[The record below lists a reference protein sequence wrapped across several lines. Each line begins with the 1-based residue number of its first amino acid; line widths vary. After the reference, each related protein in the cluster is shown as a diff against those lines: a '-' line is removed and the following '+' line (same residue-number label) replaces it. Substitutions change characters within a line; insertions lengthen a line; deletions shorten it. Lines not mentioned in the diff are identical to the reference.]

1 MKDPI
6 TLLIVVGLLIIA
18 IKTIIQVINVFNDS
32 KKRKSDNNIIIE
44 IMKEKYSKEKVN
56 SNKI

>member
-18 IKTIIQVINVFNDS
+18 ITTIIQVINIFNDS
-32 KKRKSDNNIIIE
+32 KKRKSDNNIIIG

-56 SNKI
+56 NNKI

>member
-18 IKTIIQVINVFNDS
+18 IKHIIQVITIFNDS
-32 KKRKSDNNIIIE
+32 KKRKSDNNIIIG

-56 SNKI
+56 NNKI